1 MWETYGWRLCL
12 AIWTPWYYCNSI
24 NRRTSPGAVFLYG
37 KSDVFPWEKILW
49 RFNITCDDIDDLNF
63 FYIICV
69 LSLSSSS
76 SSSSSSS
83 FSFSSS
89 FYIISFSSSWSW
101 VVSSYKQT
109 SAFIFLLPLPGDGNF
124 RHCSEP
130 CLETWSTEMVGW
142 WSVWLWQADFAV
154 FLGRP
159 GNVGLL
165 HGTIGMELGARVSRV
180 SNGFWCVF
188 GSVLRADF
196 KDVSW
201 QSYLDSVM
209 ALKMARKH
217 RAFCEFVVP
226 LTGKM
231 NSRIPRERERERF
244 CFYDVVTLGYMQP
257 ELTVCINGNWTWEN
271 TFTIQK
277 RWLFVSLN
285 WHAPL
290 RLMLV
295 AYCFAHMFGYSHWT
309 PFWMS
314 LNHVICLVRW
324 CCWVIYYIWFPFP
337 P

>member
-49 RFNITCDDIDDLNF
+49 RFNITCDDIDDLKF

-76 SSSSSSS
+76 SSSSSS

-89 FYIISFSSSWSW
+89 FYIIFIFIIIIIIFIFIIILYHFHFHHHHHHHFHFHHHFISFSFSSSWSW

-109 SAFIFLLPLPGDGNF
+109 SAFIFCCPCQEMEISGIAP
-124 RHCSEP
+124 EP

-209 ALKMARKH
+209 ALKN
-217 RAFCEFVVP
+217 
-226 LTGKM
+226 G
-231 NSRIPRERERERF
+231 
-244 CFYDVVTLGYMQP
+244 P
-257 ELTVCINGNWTWEN
+257 ETPGVLWVRGALNWEN
-271 TFTIQK
+271 E
-277 RWLFVSLN
+277 
-285 WHAPL
+285 
-290 RLMLV
+290 
-295 AYCFAHMFGYSHWT
+295 
-309 PFWMS
+309 
-314 LNHVICLVRW
+314 
-324 CCWVIYYIWFPFP
+324 
-337 P
+337 